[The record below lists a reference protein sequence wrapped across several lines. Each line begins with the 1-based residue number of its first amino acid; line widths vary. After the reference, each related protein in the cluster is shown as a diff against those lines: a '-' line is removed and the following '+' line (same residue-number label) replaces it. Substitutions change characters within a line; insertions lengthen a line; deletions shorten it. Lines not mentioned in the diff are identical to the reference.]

1 MSAAGLNIPFC
12 RSGGMSSMKT
22 PPKSYGVSAR
32 TSSGLGDRERRV
44 AAPWLFAPLI
54 AGPRQIA
61 IQLREA
67 EFLFLTFLSIPP
79 RRRHFLVLEP
89 EQGHGLIPL
98 REVPRILKQG

>member
-12 RSGGMSSMKT
+12 RSGGISSMKT

-32 TSSGLGDRERRV
+32 TSSGLGDRERSV
-44 AAPWLFAPLI
+44 TAPLLFAPLL

-79 RRRHFLVLEP
+79 RRLAGIEWRLSARPALAGKNGVW
-89 EQGHGLIPL
+89 QA
-98 REVPRILKQG
+98 